1 MSVHFSLALHPSIT
15 CALYPAKVVGQD
27 NIAACV
33 LLTGPLG
40 SLPIPLKADLPQ
52 VERRSLV
59 FVNAVDQ
66 SAVRVGM
73 SLVQTGSSQGIFLEG
88 NGFKAIPLPGNSPL
102 QRGLKLELGTSD
114 ALVLPPS
121 DQVTYTLGTP
131 TTPVIHG
138 LSPLSVHQHAATLRQ
153 QRLPD
158 PYKGKGVRYR
168 PKKS

>member
-1 MSVHFSLALHPSIT
+1 MSVTSSLTLHPSIT
-15 CALYPAKVVGQD
+15 CALYPAGVAGQAVVS
-27 NIAACV
+27 ACV
-33 LLTGPLG
+33 VLTGPLG
-40 SLPIPLKADLPQ
+40 SMPILLEADLPQ
-52 VERRSLV
+52 VEGRSLE
-59 FVNAVDQ
+59 FTHAGDK
-66 SAVRVGM
+66 SAVQIGM
-73 SLVQTGSSQGIFLEG
+73 SLVQTGSSQAVFLEG
-88 NGFKAIPLPGNSPL
+88 NGFKAVPIPGNSPL

-121 DQVTYTLGTP
+121 DQVTYTLETP

-138 LSPLSVHQHAATLRQ
+138 LSPLSVHQHAAMLRQ